1 MKPVWE
7 REFQQTMSP
16 QMQVCFLASNCK
28 IEMHA
33 GCASALVYLARL
45 LCLTVNSNVF
55 VAPIIVSQY
64 YDKFLKQQIFL
75 KDFLKFYPTIGDA
88 YKSIVTDY
96 GQQFFYYFKILRTAE
111 TAVLLLF

>member
-28 IEMHA
+28 IEIRA
-33 GCASALVYLARL
+33 GCASALVYLASL
-45 LCLTVNSNVF
+45 LSLTVNSNVF

-64 YDKFLKQQIFL
+64 YDKYLKQQTF
-75 KDFLKFYPTIGDA
+75 
-88 YKSIVTDY
+88 
-96 GQQFFYYFKILRTAE
+96 
-111 TAVLLLF
+111 